1 MRHASFLPSPQPEV
15 RSTTISGLVRW
26 AVEIVVASVM
36 SALAGFIGTFIHRSG
51 VDGVFPWGLVL
62 ALFLLACVTWIA
74 RVFAGQIAVG
84 FTLLMSSIVIW
95 GLALIGTPQT
105 SILVPIGSSSF
116 HTWFSA
122 NAGFIWL
129 FGSLILQVI
138 IFFLPKA
145 WFRNPFKA
153 LLLPSS
159 NMSMSPNAPMPS
171 QRMMSDKRN
180 YRDDYKDEMYFHGEN
195 K

>member
-1 MRHASFLPSPQPEV
+1 MRHATFPSSSRPEA
-15 RSTTISGLVRW
+15 RSTTVSGLIRW
-26 AVEIVVASVM
+26 AVEIVVASIM
-36 SALAGFIGTFIHRSG
+36 SAIAGFIGTFIHRSG

-62 ALFLLACVTWIA
+62 ALFLLASVAWIA

-84 FTLLMSSIVIW
+84 FTLLISSIVIW
-95 GLALIGTPQT
+95 GLALMATPQT

-129 FGSLILQVI
+129 FGSLILQII

-153 LLLPSS
+153 PLLFT
-159 NMSMSPNAPMPS
+159 NTAMPTNRAMFRGS
-171 QRMMSDKRN
+171 K
-180 YRDDYKDEMYFHGEN
+180 
-195 K
+195 